1 MPRRYQLRCFCAR
14 RPLLALYGTDK
25 RGQLYVHVKVYKG
38 DRIFGEVVATGN
50 VKIRCRECYRWY
62 EVVIHQ
68 SNRAVLEETSD
79 LPQEATA
86 DNPGRHPLP
95 SDPASA

>member
-1 MPRRYQLRCFCAR
+1 MD
-14 RPLLALYGTDK
+14 G
-25 RGQLYVHVKVYKG
+25 RGNLYVHVKVYKS

-62 EVVIHQ
+62 EVVIRQ
-68 SNRAVLEETSD
+68 SNRAVLQETSD
-79 LPQEATA
+79 LPPEATMDDVA
-86 DNPGRHPLP
+86 RHSLP